1 MLQVGE
7 GNYFRSGLA
16 FYVNNVTDPTT
27 DWSEALRISS
37 NSNVGIGITAPTQR
51 LHVVGSNSGTGGYT
65 GIFENATN
73 GTSNGGGYLIQN
85 NHSNHSWGAVA
96 EFRTLTGSGGADR
109 SSVIF
114 SSDKAAISWS
124 VGFVTGSD
132 NNFRISKNHGH
143 RAFEG
148 SWANT
153 NGGWGQE
160 YLTINT
166 DGNVGIGTSAPAGKL
181 HVVPTVGGYGS
192 IVSAD
197 LAATGVGAK
206 IENTNGGANSYAI
219 HSVQSPYTSVSL
231 VASNGSSPTGTAY
244 SAIEVVQIFI
254 LEEVKPI
261 KISILLQTIIRMQ

>member
-1 MLQVGE
+1 M
-7 GNYFRSGLA
+7 
-16 FYVNNVTDPTT
+16 
-27 DWSEALRISS
+27 
-37 NSNVGIGITAPTQR
+37 
-51 LHVVGSNSGTGGYT
+51 
-65 GIFENATN
+65 
-73 GTSNGGGYLIQN
+73 
-85 NHSNHSWGAVA
+85 
-96 EFRTLTGSGGADR
+96 
-109 SSVIF
+109 
-114 SSDKAAISWS
+114 
-124 VGFVTGSD
+124 GFVTGSD